1 MNDEPVVLR
10 CHSVLDGIVWPAI
23 GDGFA
28 SQLQSLLFQLE
39 YSQWLPE
46 NVLRAQQ
53 LAQLKPLLRHA
64 QSTVPHYSQVL
75 QGLDANTLTWDAF
88 RALPLLTPKQLQVEF
103 ESLKSAAVPPG
114 HGGIAEGK
122 TSGSTGIPLHFL
134 VTEVTQLFWN
144 ALTVREHLW
153 HARDFSGK
161 LAAIRVKVEEGYWR
175 DWGSPVA
182 KLFHTGPL
190 ATLNV
195 RTSIEKQLDWL
206 VQQNPD
212 YLITHASNLLA
223 LAELSLR
230 RGIRLPR
237 LRQARSFSEAL
248 RSDLRETV
256 NRAWGVTVADV
267 YSCEEAGHI
276 ALQCPHNEHYHVQS
290 ENLLVEILDE
300 AGQPCKPGDTG
311 RVVITTLHNFAMPL
325 IRYALDDYAVVGGP
339 CSCGRTLPVLAKIH
353 GRRRNMIVLPDGQQH
368 WPSFP
373 RIRYTGVAPISQI
386 RLIQRTL
393 HRVDAIFTAE
403 RPLTSGEHLGMVAAI
418 QESLGYPFEVELI
431 AVDEMPRQANM
442 KFEDIISEVAAGNT
456 PG

>member
-1 MNDEPVVLR
+1 VNDEPVALR

-46 NVLRAQQ
+46 NVLCAQQ

-75 QGLDANTLTWDAF
+75 QELDANTLTWDAF
-88 RALPLLTPKQLQVEF
+88 RALPLLTPKKLQAEF
-103 ESLKSAAVPPG
+103 ESLKSIAVPPG

-134 VTEVTQLFWN
+134 VTDVTQLFWN

-153 HARDFSGK
+153 QARDFSGK
-161 LAAIRVKVEEGYWR
+161 LASVRVKVEEGYWR

-182 KLFHTGPL
+182 KLFRTGPL

-248 RSDLRETV
+248 RSD
-256 NRAWGVTVADV
+256 
-267 YSCEEAGHI
+267 
-276 ALQCPHNEHYHVQS
+276 
-290 ENLLVEILDE
+290 
-300 AGQPCKPGDTG
+300 
-311 RVVITTLHNFAMPL
+311 
-325 IRYALDDYAVVGGP
+325 
-339 CSCGRTLPVLAKIH
+339 
-353 GRRRNMIVLPDGQQH
+353 
-368 WPSFP
+368 
-373 RIRYTGVAPISQI
+373 
-386 RLIQRTL
+386 
-393 HRVDAIFTAE
+393 
-403 RPLTSGEHLGMVAAI
+403 
-418 QESLGYPFEVELI
+418 
-431 AVDEMPRQANM
+431 
-442 KFEDIISEVAAGNT
+442 
-456 PG
+456 